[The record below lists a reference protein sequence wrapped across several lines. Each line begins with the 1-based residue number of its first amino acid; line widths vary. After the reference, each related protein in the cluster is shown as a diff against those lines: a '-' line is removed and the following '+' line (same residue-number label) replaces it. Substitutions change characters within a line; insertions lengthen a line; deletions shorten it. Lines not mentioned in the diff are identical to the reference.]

1 MHPIKSQTAMATAT
15 PKSQP
20 HSLTHSLNVVRGG
33 PRETR
38 KTNCALISWSRRPTD
53 RRTNGRSNGKSSGIR
68 GDKGLRDG
76 RDGVGAIDRAVR
88 GRAGLATTAEGG
100 VANGSLIKTPSSLRK
115 GFGRRGGRS
124 VVVIIVRVRMRSRP
138 KGEEHCA
145 AEKGFIFFLI

>member
-1 MHPIKSQTAMATAT
+1 MSSAAAHAKLVKQTA
-15 PKSQP
+15 PSF
-20 HSLTHSLNVVRGG
+20 RGH
-33 PRETR
+33 
-38 KTNCALISWSRRPTD
+38 ADRPTD
-53 RRTNGRSNGKSSGIR
+53 ERSNGKSSGIR

-124 VVVIIVRVRMRSRP
+124 VVVIIVRVHMRSRP

-145 AEKGFIFFLI
+145 RRQLKRHRRVYFFLIGLRP